1 MQDDDGNEEDVKEEG
16 EEEADE
22 DDEVNRR
29 PSLLHKVDPWQL
41 APSLVCHGFLGEG
54 GNSMVQIC
62 TAGPQVTLGREC
74 HGQESFFSDTSK
86 LR

>member
-1 MQDDDGNEEDVKEEG
+1 MQDDDGDEEDVKEEG

-29 PSLLHKVDPWQL
+29 PSLLHKVDPWHL
-41 APSLVCHGFLGEG
+41 APSLVCQGFLGEG
-54 GNSMVQIC
+54 GSSMVQIC
-62 TAGPQVTLGREC
+62 TAGPKVTLGREC
-74 HGQESFFSDTSK
+74 HGQESFFSNTSK

>member
-29 PSLLHKVDPWQL
+29 PSLLNKVDPWQL
-41 APSLVCHGFLGEG
+41 APSLVCHGFLGEESD
-54 GNSMVQIC
+54 SMVQIC
-62 TAGPQVTLGREC
+62 TAGPKVTLG
-74 HGQESFFSDTSK
+74 
-86 LR
+86 